1 VLIVGVISYVKGAEA
16 EIERRVEQTC
26 IELHTEDRI
35 ADITR
40 RVKGYLAGKEFRFEC
55 WVDVIFNR
63 PFQSQTVVWVPL
75 VPRIDFFR
83 IAPREPIEKILWL
96 AIRTQRD
103 RASLSMVCSE
113 WRRFVGTIGVVDQL
127 WYGLRAPERLRSFV
141 TPDELGLIQTG
152 ELQEGPCET
161 MAGAA
166 FAYLRD
172 KYMGA
177 KGFRSM
183 LGVLY
188 AANGVVLITFSGKL
202 SSRKPE
208 GVAKRAAL
216 EAINTHVFKG
226 QAVIVYAGAA
236 GAIVGKTKLVGD
248 SVLDFAGDCLP
259 HDLLP
264 VGKTP
269 LGEVV
274 DTIPGTCAL
283 PKLIM
288 HCQAKG
294 LVPRWASEK
303 LFDMS
308 DKPISIEGPG
318 NRLVP
323 FWPGHS
329 VPSCGNCR
337 ILVPLMLNGVKDYA
351 NNEIKRREAQERHRA
366 AWEEY
371 QQFLE
376 EESRTEEEA
385 RLMLARSAFTALL
398 HKLGDD
404 GTVIDTKMIFKV
416 PGIAKRVSQLQQF
429 MSARQLGANIA
440 LTFFDIFD
448 HHLFE
453 MLFAEWRK
461 QSDTVK
467 KPPPETEQRET
478 FSSAHPGLSGLL
490 KLVNDPD
497 SDLFVDWERFAEL
510 QRQAMEETVVD
521 SPKRLKRKDC

>member
-1 VLIVGVISYVKGAEA
+1 MLIVGVICYTKGAEA

-26 IELHTEDRI
+26 IELHIEKGI
-35 ADITR
+35 ADITK
-40 RVKGYLAGKEFRFEC
+40 RVTGYLTGEEFRFEC
-55 WVDVIFNR
+55 WVDVIFGR
-63 PFQSQTVVWVPL
+63 RFYSQIVTWEPL
-75 VPRIDFFR
+75 APKTDFFT
-83 IAPREPIEKILWL
+83 IAPLELIRKILWL
-96 AIRTQRD
+96 AVRTERD

-152 ELQEGPCET
+152 ELQEGPCEA

-177 KGFRSM
+177 KNFRSM

-202 SSRKPE
+202 TSRKQE
-208 GVAKRAAL
+208 GRDKREAL
-216 EAINTHVFKG
+216 EAINKHVFKG
-226 QAVIVYAGAA
+226 EAIIVYAGAA
-236 GAIVGKTKLVGD
+236 GTIVNKTRLVGD
-248 SVLDFAGDCLP
+248 SVLDFAGDYLP
-259 HDLLP
+259 HDLVA
-264 VGKTP
+264 VGQTP
-269 LGEVV
+269 MGEVV

-288 HCQAKG
+288 RCQALG

-308 DKPISIEGPG
+308 GKSISIEGPG

-337 ILVPLMLNGVKDYA
+337 VLVPLMLNGVKDYA
-351 NNEIKRREAQERHRA
+351 NNEIKRLEAQARHRA

-371 QQFLE
+371 QQFLV
-376 EESRTEEEA
+376 EESRTEEEV
-385 RLMLARSAFTALL
+385 RLMLARSAFTVLL
-398 HKLGDD
+398 NKFGDD

-429 MSARQLGANIA
+429 MSTKEIGDNIA
-440 LTFFDIFD
+440 HTFCDIFD
-448 HHLFE
+448 YHLFE

-461 QSDTVK
+461 PFYKAK
-467 KPPPETEQRET
+467 KPPPETEQRDT
-478 FSSAHPGLSGLL
+478 FSSAHPGLAGLL

-497 SDLFVDWERFAEL
+497 SNLFIDWSRFAEL
-510 QRQAMEETVVD
+510 QREAMEEAVVD
-521 SPKRLKRKDC
+521 NPKRLKRKDS